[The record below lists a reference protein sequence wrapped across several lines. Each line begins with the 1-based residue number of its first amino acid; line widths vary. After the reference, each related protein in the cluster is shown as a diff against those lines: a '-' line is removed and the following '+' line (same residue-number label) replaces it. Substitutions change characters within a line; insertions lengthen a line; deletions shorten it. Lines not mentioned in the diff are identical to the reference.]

1 MRTPPARTIHRRP
14 RGEDAV
20 RRLLVALL
28 CAAPA
33 AFGEAQASRFSAG
46 GYFRIM
52 TRPDF
57 QGGDSR
63 LGLWNLS
70 GRLLNEGPYGMLQ
83 LQLNVLQSDPLQ
95 LQPWARVNAR
105 IEGGSFA
112 AADPGGG
119 GLGNFRVSQLYVQAG
134 NI

>member
-1 MRTPPARTIHRRP
+1 PLAAWA
-14 RGEDAV
+14 DAPV
-20 RRLLVALL
+20 
-28 CAAPA
+28 
-33 AFGEAQASRFSAG
+33 SRFSAG
-46 GYFRIM
+46 GYYRIM

-83 LQLNVLQSDPLQ
+83 MQLNVLQTDSTRSE
-95 LQPWARVNAR
+95 PWAMVNAR

-112 AADPGGG
+112 NADTGSGF
-119 GLGNFRVSQLYVQAG
+119 LSNFRVSGLFVQAG
-134 NI
+134 NTLLDHVTCQL